1 MKKICVFCFALGI
14 LILCIGISLHIFNFM
29 DSNDTQPES
38 PSIDDIEENNN
49 SNSLNSNSE
58 IQIEATIT
66 DKVNVNQFQL
76 NDYYFYQ
83 VRFLTQNNVLYVAIS
98 NVKEETI
105 SWQQIMITGQQ
116 NGKDLLTCSYSGL
129 VELLPNESIILEC
142 KADIDFNNVMY
153 GFSAY

>member
-1 MKKICVFCFALGI
+1 MPK
-14 LILCIGISLHIFNFM
+14 S
-29 DSNDTQPES
+29 EE
-38 PSIDDIEENNN
+38 ID
-49 SNSLNSNSE
+49 
-58 IQIEATIT
+58 
-66 DKVNVNQFQL
+66 NQEFL
-76 NDYYFYQ
+76 FFYYFYQ
-83 VRFLTQNNVLYVAIS
+83 VGFLTQNNVLYVAIS